1 MTTGFDDKAS
11 RRDVL
16 RASLASASIAV
27 ASIAVAGTAVTGRAQ
42 AQSKIAQKLVQYVE
56 VSKKPNQSCANCAQF
71 LPPNSCK
78 IVQGEIAPGGWC
90 VSWGPAP
97 KTQS

>member
-16 RASLASASIAV
+16 RAGLTGASIAV
-27 ASIAVAGTAVTGRAQ
+27 ASVALEGRVQ
-42 AQSKIAQKLVQYVE
+42 AQTKLAPKLVQYVE
-56 VSKKPNQSCANCAQF
+56 VSKQPNQNCANCAQF
-71 LPPNSCK
+71 IQPNACK

-97 KTQS
+97 KTPS

>member
-16 RASLASASIAV
+16 RTGLAGATIAIV
-27 ASIAVAGTAVTGRAQ
+27 GVAVAGRVQ
-42 AQSKIAQKLVQYVE
+42 AQTKLAPKLVQYVE
-56 VSKKPNQSCANCAQF
+56 VSKKPNQNCANCVQF
-71 LPPNSCK
+71 VQPNVCK
-78 IVQGEIAPGGWC
+78 IVQGDIAPAGWC

-97 KTQS
+97 KTPS